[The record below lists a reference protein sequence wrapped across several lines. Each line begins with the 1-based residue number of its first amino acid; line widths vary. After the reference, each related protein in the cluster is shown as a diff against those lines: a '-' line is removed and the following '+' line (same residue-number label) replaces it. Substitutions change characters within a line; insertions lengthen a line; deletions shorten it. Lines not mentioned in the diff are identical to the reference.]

1 MHGVVFYQSF
11 FNRAFIF
18 PFIYKRRAT
27 LPHVLCKA
35 EVTHAL
41 VCCASRCDTLTCVL
55 WGVEVTPVSSCR
67 FFRVTGM
74 RPCPW

>member
-1 MHGVVFYQSF
+1 MVWSFIRFF

-35 EVTHAL
+35 EAMPEESTQ
-41 VCCASRCDTLTCVL
+41 
-55 WGVEVTPVSSCR
+55 
-67 FFRVTGM
+67 
-74 RPCPW
+74 

>member
-1 MHGVVFYQSF
+1 MHGVVFYQIF
-11 FNRAFIF
+11 FNRAFTF

-41 VCCASRCDTLTCVL
+41 VCCASHCDTLTCVL

-67 FFRVTGM
+67 FFWVTGM
-74 RPCPW
+74 RPRPW